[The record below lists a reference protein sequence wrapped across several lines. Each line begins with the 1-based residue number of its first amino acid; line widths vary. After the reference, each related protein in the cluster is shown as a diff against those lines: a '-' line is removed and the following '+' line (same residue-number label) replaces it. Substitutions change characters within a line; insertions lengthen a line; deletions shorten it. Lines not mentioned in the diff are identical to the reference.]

1 MQLLAP
7 LLISIYKYA
16 LDGSLCFLRL
26 AYTPLLGYSA
36 TGCESAPLIWLIDST
51 LISGLPRYS
60 STAPVYDSFDLQ
72 SARRVVRCSSITG
85 FEPSASL
92 GRRH

>member
-1 MQLLAP
+1 VQLLAP
-7 LLISIYKYA
+7 LLFSIYKYA

-36 TGCESAPLIWLIDST
+36 TGCESAPLIWLIDGT

-60 STAPVYDSFDLQ
+60 STVPVYDSFDLQ
-72 SARRVVRCSSITG
+72 SARRRSRRVVRCSSITG
-85 FEPSASL
+85 FEPSP
-92 GRRH
+92 R

>member
-7 LLISIYKYA
+7 LLFSIYKYA

-26 AYTPLLGYSA
+26 AYTLLGYSA
-36 TGCESAPLIWLIDST
+36 TGSESAPLIWLIDST

-60 STAPVYDSFDLQ
+60 STVPVSDSFDLQ
-72 SARRVVRCSSITG
+72 SARRRSRRVVRCSSITG
-85 FEPSASL
+85 FEPSA
-92 GRRH
+92 R